1 MTTPHSAQDLPV
13 HRGHVWRR
21 ATLFAML
28 CIVLA
33 VLAESETIHGALIR
47 LLVEIE
53 PVIATEP
60 LWGATLFVAFA
71 AISAMFAFVSIA
83 AVVPVAVYTW
93 GPFFCIVLLWI
104 GWTLGGIFAYSVG
117 RFFGRPVVKWL
128 TSNSDTLQKLESRV
142 GRDTPFGMVFLFQL
156 ALPSEIPGYVLGLV
170 RYRPGL
176 YLLSL
181 GLAELPYTF
190 ATVLLG
196 QSFVQGRS
204 WLVLSVGAAV
214 VALSLITFY
223 ALRRKLSRGTSPEST
238 HSDKD
243 QIHPG

>member
-1 MTTPHSAQDLPV
+1 MTTTHSAQDLPV

-21 ATLFAML
+21 AALFALL
-28 CIVLA
+28 CVALA

-47 LLVEIE
+47 LLAEIE
-53 PVIATEP
+53 PVIANEP

-83 AVVPVAVYTW
+83 AVVPVAVYSW
-93 GPFFCIVLLWI
+93 GPFFCMVLLWI
-104 GWTLGGIFAYSVG
+104 GWILGGIMAYTIG
-117 RFFGRPVVKWL
+117 RYFGRPMVAWL
-128 TSNSDTLQKLESRV
+128 SSNSDVLRKLENRV
-142 GRDTPFGMVFLFQL
+142 HRDTPFGMVFLFQL
-156 ALPSEIPGYVLGLV
+156 TLPSEIPGYVLGMV

-181 GLAELPYTF
+181 GLAELPYTV

-196 QSFVQGRS
+196 ESFLRGNS
-204 WLVLSVGAAV
+204 WIVLSIGAGV

-223 ALRRKLSRGTSPEST
+223 ALRRKLARFGSAATRA
-238 HSDKD
+238 DDD
-243 QIHPG
+243 QIHSG